1 MSNDRAGFSQPSAEV
16 ERQVLGERLKEAREY
31 VGLKQ
36 DDVAKKLGIP
46 RSALSNIEAGS
57 RKVDAIELA
66 QLARVVSAPCG
77 LVHRRR
83 SERRCR
89 QNAGGSRTCRARG
102 RGTLAAGSTRTGAV
116 CGFFEITRTG
126 EGRIRWSIAALRS

>member
-1 MSNDRAGFSQPSAEV
+1 MSNDRSAFSQPSADAG
-16 ERQVLGERLKEAREY
+16 RQVLGERLKEAREY

-66 QLARVVSAPCG
+66 QLAKLYQRPVAWFTGEDPSDTPKKMPKEVAHVARAAAALSQKD
-77 LVHRRR
+77 
-83 SERRCR
+83 R
-89 QNAGGSRTCRARG
+89 QELARFADFLKSRAR
-102 RGTLAAGSTRTGAV
+102 TKAGSD
-116 CGFFEITRTG
+116 
-126 EGRIRWSIAALRS
+126 GR